1 MATGVVEAI
10 YKLSY
15 FILLSMKK
23 KQGKSK
29 EHREKTGKTQGI
41 LS

>member
-10 YKLSY
+10 YGLIIINFFVHEKT
-15 FILLSMKK
+15 
-23 KQGKSK
+23 QGKSK